1 MDEKWE
7 TMMEPPL
14 SALAFEMWLIE
25 QCRLAPTLDFDPLSE
40 RSRSA
45 WDYLRRLP
53 QEEQAQ
59 ALQGVKHYLDARQL
73 PPSLVDD
80 DPVVG
85 DCFIRLLALIVNPPP
100 LI

>member
-1 MDEKWE
+1 
-7 TMMEPPL
+7 
-14 SALAFEMWLIE
+14 
-25 QCRLAPTLDFDPLSE
+25 
-40 RSRSA
+40 
-45 WDYLRRLP
+45 LP

-59 ALQGVKHYLDARQL
+59 ALQGVKQYLDARQI

-85 DCFIRLLALIVNPPP
+85 DCFIRLVARIVNPPP